1 MADNDETLALRRRAR
16 RRLVGAVALV
26 LALVI
31 VPPWVMDL
39 EPKPVATNLTVE
51 IPRPETGVLKPAPPP
66 KATPAKAGTPAAAA
80 VGAPATAAAAAAP
93 PAADKQGGVPRP
105 PDVSP
110 STGKVGE
117 PAKAASAKAP
127 PKPET
132 VARAAPE
139 PADADAKRAEAI
151 LNSEAYLVPLG
162 AFANK
167 DNVKALEAK
176 LAKAGVKY
184 YTEVVTT
191 PSGEQTRVRAGP
203 FPTKEAAEKS
213 REQLKGLGLSP
224 GSVIARQ

>member
-1 MADNDETLALRRRAR
+1 MRDNDETLELRRRAR

-51 IPRPETGVLKPAPPP
+51 IPRQETGVLKPTPAAPP
-66 KATPAKAGTPAAAA
+66 KAPAPASTSA
-80 VGAPATAAAAAAP
+80 VAPTSPGAPGGP
-93 PAADKQGGVPRP
+93 DKQGGVVPRP

-110 STGKVGE
+110 NTGKAGE
-117 PAKAASAKAP
+117 RTKPESAKAP

-132 VARAAPE
+132 VARAAPPE
-139 PADADAKRAEAI
+139 PARADPDAKRAEAI

-191 PSGEQTRVRAGP
+191 PAGEQTRVRAGP
-203 FPTKEAAEKS
+203 FPTKEAAETS
-213 REQLKGLGLSP
+213 REHLKSLGLSP
-224 GSVIARQ
+224 GAVIARQ

>member
-1 MADNDETLALRRRAR
+1 MPNNDETLELRRRAR

-26 LALVI
+26 LALVM

-51 IPRPETGVLKPAPPP
+51 IPRQETGVLKPTPAVPP
-66 KATPAKAGTPAAAA
+66 K
-80 VGAPATAAAAAAP
+80 AAP
-93 PAADKQGGVPRP
+93 PAAPSAAVAASPGADKQGGAVPRP

-110 STGKVGE
+110 NTGKAGE
-117 PAKAASAKAP
+117 RPKPEPAKAP

-132 VARAAPE
+132 VARVAPPE
-139 PADADAKRAEAI
+139 PARADTDAKRAEAI
-151 LNSEAYLVPLG
+151 LNSEAFLVPLG

-191 PSGEQTRVRAGP
+191 PGGEQTRVRAGP
-203 FPTKEAAEKS
+203 FSSKEAAEKS
-213 REQLKGLGLSP
+213 REQLKSLGLSP
-224 GSVIARQ
+224 GAVIARQ